1 MKRVVIYLNY
11 PYDDGYKKTILNQL
25 KEYITEYEDWIL
37 KEIFVETIVDG
48 NKQKLNEVIK
58 MGCNKEF
65 DILVVKNIYHL
76 TTEVMKYLEIEKIFS
91 ENDINIYCQEHKSLV
106 NLSKLLN
113 KKNIDSLINYLSQDT
128 GDTKDDRYYE
138 MQLRL
143 ETLQKLRLIVSESIV
158 DINDTDY
165 LIHAYEILNEA
176 EKEAWDY
183 INTGEIMEV

>member
-11 PYDDGYKKTILNQL
+11 PYDDAYKITLINQL
-25 KEYITEYEDWIL
+25 KEFINESEEWIL
-37 KEIFVETIVDG
+37 KEIFVETTING
-48 NKQKLNEVIK
+48 NKEKLNKIIK
-58 MGCNKEF
+58 MGTNKEF
-65 DILVVKNIYHL
+65 DILVVRNIYHL
-76 TTEVMKYLEIEKIFS
+76 TTEVMKYLEIEKLFKDNNIF
-91 ENDINIYCQEHKSLV
+91 IYSQEHKAVV

-113 KKNIDSLINYLSQDT
+113 KKNIDSLINYLSQET
-128 GDTKDDRYYE
+128 GDTREDRYYE